1 MNLILNRNT
10 TIFMIIIKR
19 MCCCISTAIKQK
31 YWAKMQPVKLQ
42 ILGYVYFSIK
52 RSRREISLYPKG
64 MGTF

>member
-1 MNLILNRNT
+1 
-10 TIFMIIIKR
+10 
-19 MCCCISTAIKQK
+19 MCCCISIAIKQK

-52 RSRREISLYPKG
+52 RSRSEISLYPKG